1 MSHSYLSAP
10 LPCPSTTQ
18 NQQADRNL
26 FKMLTCA
33 GAATA
38 QQARI
43 PAQVWV
49 QGGKC
54 SVLWPWSLAEDE
66 CGGKKANSLGTSKGR
81 CVCRIVSLLSPPSP
95 WAHLPIQSPL
105 TAFFPGTW
113 AMFPHL
119 PGAGLSPRG
128 EGGPRH
134 LHNPPVDLTALSS
147 LLQIQLRPNQC

>member
-18 NQQADRNL
+18 NQQVDRNL

-38 QQARI
+38 QQVRI

-81 CVCRIVSLLSPPSP
+81 CVCCIVSLLSPPSP
-95 WAHLPIQSPL
+95 WAHLPIK
-105 TAFFPGTW
+105 
-113 AMFPHL
+113 
-119 PGAGLSPRG
+119 
-128 EGGPRH
+128 
-134 LHNPPVDLTALSS
+134 ALSRHFSQGPEPCS
-147 LLQIQLRPNQC
+147 LTCLGPGFPRVGKVAQGTCIILL